1 MNIIKIISL
10 SLGSILVLF
19 ILTKIMGNREISQ
32 LSMFDYIVG
41 ITIGSIA
48 AEMSTSLENNF
59 WEPVIAMVVYG
70 IIATSI
76 SYLSCKSLKFRRFF
90 SGKSK
95 ILLDNGNLYRKNFLK
110 AKLDINEFLMQARIN
125 GYFNISDI
133 QTAILEPNGRI
144 SFIPISTKR
153 PVNSVDLNLNPPSDN
168 VVINLI
174 LDGIVL
180 HENLQKTGKDIKWL
194 EKEIEKQN
202 ISNFKNI
209 FLATYD
215 NEKNLSIYVKL
226 KKENKHDFFE

>member
-1 MNIIKIISL
+1 MQIIKIIFL

-19 ILTKIMGNREISQ
+19 ILTKIMGNREMSQ

-59 WEPVIAMVVYG
+59 LEPVVAMIVYG
-70 IIATSI
+70 MVATGI
-76 SYLSCKSLKFRRFF
+76 SYLDCKSLKFRRLF
-90 SGKSK
+90 SGRSK
-95 ILLDNGNLYRKNFLK
+95 ILLDNGKFYRKNFLS

-144 SFIPISTKR
+144 SFIPVSTKR
-153 PVNSVDLNLNPPSDN
+153 PVNPVDLNLNPSPDN

-180 HENLQKTGKDIKWL
+180 HENLQKTGKDINWL
-194 EKEIEKQN
+194 EKELDKQN
-202 ISNFKNI
+202 IYSFKDI

-215 NEKNLSIYVKL
+215 NEQNLSIYVKL
-226 KKENKHDFFE
+226 PKENKHDFFE